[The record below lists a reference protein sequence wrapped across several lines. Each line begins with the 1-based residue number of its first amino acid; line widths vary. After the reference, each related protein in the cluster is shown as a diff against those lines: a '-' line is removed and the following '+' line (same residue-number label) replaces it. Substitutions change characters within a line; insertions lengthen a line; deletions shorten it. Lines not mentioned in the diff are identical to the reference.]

1 MRDVV
6 SIIVPVYNVE
16 KYLKKCINSIIN
28 QTYKNLEIILVDDGS
43 PDRSGALCD
52 RLAEKDSRIR
62 VIHKVNGGVSTA
74 RNAGI
79 EAATGEYICFVD
91 SDDWLPEDAV
101 WDLLSMAE
109 KEKADFVMGAAIQ
122 VGVTCALELQS
133 CKNETF
139 SKAQCDKLMEYESML
154 RAPWAKLFSRRIVQD
169 NHLRFAEGMAYGED
183 RAFVWNYLCCCNRF
197 SITSSVV
204 YYYSLLNLS
213 NACSKYYPQVNEWM
227 LGWIEPAFALI
238 STNLHDEDQKE
249 KILSRIGVEQLH
261 SISWYYA
268 NADQLDEAEAIEK
281 IRETCEL
288 YTKYL
293 PEVSA
298 YPDND
303 MLKMVYNKEHKDVYG
318 LLHKKSQDL
327 SWKRFFRKVAVRIK
341 QIYVY
346 RLNQNR
352 VNY

>member
-1 MRDVV
+1 MNELISV
-6 SIIVPVYNVE
+6 IVPVYNVE
-16 KYLKKCINSIIN
+16 KYLKKCVNSIIN

-43 PDRSGALCD
+43 PDQSGALCD
-52 RLAEKDSRIR
+52 RLSEKDSRIR
-62 VIHKVNGGVSTA
+62 VIHKKNGGVSTA

-91 SDDWLPEDAV
+91 SDDWLPVNAV
-101 WDLLSMAE
+101 WNLLSMAE

-122 VGVTCALELQS
+122 VGVTGAPEIQS

-139 SKAQCDKLMEYESML
+139 SKPQCDKLMEYVPLL
-154 RAPWAKLFSRRIVQD
+154 RSPWAKLFSLNIVQD
-169 NHLRFAEGMAYGED
+169 NHLRFAEGMTYGED
-183 RAFVWNYLCCCNRF
+183 SAFVWNYLCYCNQF
-197 SITSSVV
+197 SITSSAV

-227 LGWIEPAFALI
+227 LSWIEPAVSMIA
-238 STNLHDEDQKE
+238 TNLHDEDQKTE
-249 KILSRIGVEQLH
+249 LLRRIGVDQVH
-261 SISWYYA
+261 SICWYYA
-268 NADQLDEAEAIEK
+268 NAEKLDEADAIKK
-281 IRETCEL
+281 IGETCEL

-293 PEVSA
+293 PEASA
-298 YPDND
+298 HSDND
-303 MLKMVYNKEHKDVYG
+303 LLRMVCNKEYKGVYG
-318 LLHKKSQDL
+318 FLHTDERNTR
-327 SWKRFFRKVAVRIK
+327 WKRFFRKAAVGIK